1 MKVSKLV
8 PAAMVVLGL
17 LGVGIWA
24 AVNAADEPE
33 DNQPT
38 IKVFMEAKLKHS
50 QEALQGLA
58 IEDFDKIAAS
68 AGKLSLLSQAE
79 QWQVLQTPEFMQR
92 SAEFRREADA
102 LRDAAKKKNLDAAT
116 LAFVKVTMNCVECHK
131 YVRSVRAADLPT
143 VPSVKAR

>member
-8 PAAMVVLGL
+8 SLAAVVFGL
-17 LGVGIWA
+17 VGFGIWSGA
-24 AVNAADEPE
+24 RAADEPE
-33 DNQPT
+33 DMQPNV
-38 IKVFMEAKLKHS
+38 KLFMEAKLKHS

-68 AGKLSLLSQAE
+68 AQKMSLLSQAE
-79 QWQVLQTPEFMQR
+79 QWQVLETPEYVQR

-131 YVRSVRAADLPT
+131 YVRGVRAADVPAAPT
-143 VPSVKAR
+143 SKTR